1 MSVEFT
7 SHQRGGGLARITG
20 GLYLAYITAS
30 ILADKLGHIG
40 LGSTQQ
46 VYEAT
51 LTDGLSFRA
60 GLVVALVSALLFALV
75 AWGLYLLL
83 RPVNRE
89 LALLF
94 LLLNA
99 VGVAI
104 QCASMLPL
112 VTAMLQSDPAT
123 HMQVF
128 SSEQLA
134 GLGSLAASTYKTAF
148 VTAQLF
154 FGAWLFPLGYLVY
167 RSSFLPRFLGVLLLL
182 DGVAVLIWFLQALL
196 LPAHHA
202 ISTPGLVVSFIAEF
216 GLALWLLVRGVRSA
230 PGAPRAERHPLTG
243 RQEHSGATSAL
254 GGADEAAETVA

>member
-1 MSVEFT
+1 MASDFT
-7 SHQRGGGLARITG
+7 DHTVRAGLARLTG
-20 GLYLAYITAS
+20 GLYLAYIAAS

-40 LGSTQQ
+40 LGSVQQ
-46 VYEAT
+46 VYEAS
-51 LTDGLSFRA
+51 LADGVSFRA

-112 VTAMLQSDPAT
+112 VSAMLQSDPAT
-123 HMQVF
+123 RMQVF
-128 SSEQLA
+128 SPAQLA
-134 GLGSLAASTYKTAF
+134 GLGSLAASTYKTGF

-167 RSSFLPRFLGVLLLL
+167 RSRFLPRLLGVLLLL

-202 ISTPGLVVSFIAEF
+202 ISTPGLVVSFVAEF
-216 GLALWLLVRGVRSA
+216 GLALWLLVRGVRAVPDS
-230 PGAPRAERHPLTG
+230 PGAERRLVTGPRESSR
-243 RQEHSGATSAL
+243 ATSSSSA
-254 GGADEAAETVA
+254 